1 MNWEGLRLAVS
12 FGVGMITFLWLAS
25 TDASTETAFMFGGGA
40 AAMTFFIFTTGVN
53 KPGQDK

>member
-1 MNWEGLRLAVS
+1 
-12 FGVGMITFLWLAS
+12 MITFLWLAS